1 MERAKVLITMK
12 HRLARLDNV
21 WGVGGGQRPV
31 MFLIGK
37 VRLWLP
43 WLYNLVLLS

>member
-12 HRLARLDNV
+12 HGLARLDNV
-21 WGVGGGQRPV
+21 WGVGGSQRPV

-37 VRLWLP
+37 VRKYP
-43 WLYNLVLLS
+43 GVVRNGEGLY